1 MQKTKTWCWL
11 EHIGVPKNLA
21 FVTRISRWSKIR
33 VECRLG
39 GPQWR
44 CHSCG
49 CHWLRLLQSESSCH
63 CHLGVEGDGT
73 CSFSVER
80 SNESTGTGSWTK
92 VWGIIQAVCI
102 ANAFLLNKWVICWV
116 LPLPSNSHHQDK
128 LVLTQVIYIQF
139 AITPICKLV
148 HSYSGASKH
157 RAIFVLFQ
165 WTSKHLD
172 LLHCWCF
179 FYGLYHGIHHH

>member
-1 MQKTKTWCWL
+1 MDAYNIQLFVFIVLWFRNQIKRQAKTWCWL

-21 FVTRISRWSKIR
+21 FVMRISRWSKIR

-73 CSFSVER
+73 RSFFVER

-92 VWGIIQAVCI
+92 VWETLLGNNSGSVYCRCI
-102 ANAFLLNKWVICWV
+102 SFEQMSYMLGSPRAQKQS
-116 LPLPSNSHHQDK
+116 PPG
-128 LVLTQVIYIQF
+128 LVSFSRGSL
-139 AITPICKLV
+139 
-148 HSYSGASKH
+148 
-157 RAIFVLFQ
+157 
-165 WTSKHLD
+165 
-172 LLHCWCF
+172 
-179 FYGLYHGIHHH
+179 